1 MVIKMTQLH
10 LQQHKHK
17 LTGSS
22 VNDFKHSKKKCKLS
36 KADKIFLVVGALFF
50 LYLLTIAIR

>member
-1 MVIKMTQLH
+1 MVIKMSQLH
-10 LQQHKHK
+10 LQQYKHK

-22 VNDFKHSKKKCKLS
+22 VNNFKNDKTKRKLS
-36 KADKIFLVVGALFF
+36 IVDKIFLCAGALFF

>member
-1 MVIKMTQLH
+1 MVKKMTQLH

-22 VNDFKHSKKKCKLS
+22 VNKFKSKKKRQLTLM
-36 KADKIFLVVGALFF
+36 DKILLVGGVLFF
-50 LYLLTIAIR
+50 LYLFSVSIR